1 MNPLTVEWVDKA
13 EGDLLTARR
22 EYRARKS
29 PNFDAVC
36 FHTQQ
41 AVEKYMKAVLQEWG
55 AVIPRIHSLA
65 DLLALI
71 SKSDPSFMVVQADA
85 AVLEGYAVQFR
96 YPGMSANKTDAK
108 SALTAADNVC
118 LFIRKKLGLK

>member
-1 MNPLTVEWVDKA
+1 MNPLTLEWVEKA

-22 EYRARKS
+22 EFRARKS

-41 AVEKYMKAVLQEWG
+41 AVEKYMKAVLQEMG
-55 AVIPRIHSLA
+55 IAIPRVHSLA

-71 SKSDPSFMVVQADA
+71 LKSDPSFIVIQADA

-96 YPGMSANKTDAK
+96 YPGLSANKADAK
-108 SALTAADNVC
+108 AALTASDTVC
-118 LFIRKKLGLK
+118 MFIRKKLGL

>member
-1 MNPLTVEWVDKA
+1 MNPLTLEWIDKA

-22 EYRARKS
+22 EYRVRKS

-41 AVEKYMKAVLQEWG
+41 AAEKYLKAILQENG
-55 AVIPRIHSLA
+55 MPIPRIHSLI

-71 SKSDPSFMVVQADA
+71 SKGNPGFLILQADA
-85 AVLEGYAVQFR
+85 NMLEGYAVQFR
-96 YPGMSANKTDAK
+96 YPGLSANRVDAK
-108 SALTAADNVC
+108 AALSATERIC
-118 LFIRKKLGLK
+118 SFIRNKLNV

>member
-1 MNPLTVEWVDKA
+1 MNPLTLEWIDKA

-22 EYRARKS
+22 EYRVRKS

-41 AVEKYMKAVLQEWG
+41 AAEKYMKAVLQENG
-55 AVIPRIHSLA
+55 MPIPRIHSLA

-71 SKSDPSFMVVQADA
+71 SKIDPGFIVIQSDAN
-85 AVLEGYAVQFR
+85 VLEGYAVQFR
-96 YPGMSANKTDAK
+96 YPGLSANKTDAK
-108 SALTAADNVC
+108 AALTAAEQVC
-118 LFIRKKLGLK
+118 TFIRKKFGL

>member
-1 MNPLTVEWVDKA
+1 MNPLTLEWVNKA

-22 EYRARKS
+22 EYRVRKS

-41 AVEKYMKAVLQEWG
+41 AAEKYVKAVLQERG
-55 AVIPRIHSLA
+55 IPIPRIHSLA

-71 SKSDPSFMVVQADA
+71 SKSDADFMLIQIDA
-85 AVLEGYAVQFR
+85 NVLESYAVQFR
-96 YPGMSANKTDAK
+96 YPGLSADKAEAK
-108 SALTAADNVC
+108 AALTAAEHICTFVR
-118 LFIRKKLGLK
+118 IKLGL